1 MMYKLIIS
9 LFLFIAASAEALAG
23 NELILYNGNI
33 VDPGTGEVRYNQTI
47 EVRDGMIYRIRPA
60 GRKIRKGETDATG
73 RFLIPGMIDSHTHYG
88 NFCEDSLK
96 AAELSAEYLKQ
107 GVTTVRDMGGNY
119 LWIRNY
125 NRLRSEGA
133 FAGPEIFYSSIWAA
147 GDFTMPAYHTR
158 GADSDNTPWSR
169 MMSVVDSTD
178 TAIEKAVIEA
188 KEIGCTG
195 FKLYINYSKEDLD
208 RMIPIM
214 KKHGMRVWAHSA
226 QVTGATSLETA
237 DSGVDV
243 MSHSYLI
250 SDNFYPHRH
259 LSAKEKEYVGK
270 VLDKMAANGKV
281 LDCTVAISCRS
292 GAVFAL
298 EVTREAYRR
307 GVKFVVGTDL
317 PGCEFLN
324 EMEILSKDCQIPA
337 PDLLRA
343 ATVNGAEIIGQ
354 AGRLGVIA
362 EGAEADIVM
371 LDRNPLEDISAL
383 REIEMTIVDG
393 KTAYKA
399 ERQPAKGSM
408 TLYNANIV
416 DTEKGN
422 VIYGRTIRIKDGKIR
437 GISRSG
443 KRMKDGE
450 TDMTGK
456 YVMPGMIDAH
466 VHWGNL
472 ARNPQMAAELS
483 KDFLAAGVTTVRDV
497 GSNYL
502 NIRKHQEDVEKGR
515 YPGPEVFYSSFWAAG
530 KYFMDPLDTMGW
542 NRGDNAPWSRK
553 IEVRDSTDA
562 AIEKA
567 VMQAKEIGCT
577 GFKLYINYTKEDLA
591 RMIPIM
597 KKHGMKVWAHATQ
610 VSGARAL
617 EMAEAG
623 ADVLSHAYMLPDDI
637 TSRDSLT
644 SKEKEYVR
652 QVCRKMKENGT
663 VLDITA
669 HISMYEGKM
678 QYCRDVI
685 RIAYEEGVDFVTGT
699 DFFGNAMYEEIC
711 HLKSCG
717 ISSRDILHAATVT
730 GAEILGMKGKK
741 GTVSKGAAADLIVLG
756 GNPLQDIEV
765 LADIEKTILSG
776 RTAYCR

>member
-107 GVTTVRDMGGNY
+107 GVTTVRDVGGNY

-178 TAIEKAVIEA
+178 TAIEKAVIE
-188 KEIGCTG
+188 
-195 FKLYINYSKEDLD
+195 
-208 RMIPIM
+208 
-214 KKHGMRVWAHSA
+214 
-226 QVTGATSLETA
+226 
-237 DSGVDV
+237 
-243 MSHSYLI
+243 
-250 SDNFYPHRH
+250 
-259 LSAKEKEYVGK
+259 
-270 VLDKMAANGKV
+270 
-281 LDCTVAISCRS
+281 
-292 GAVFAL
+292 
-298 EVTREAYRR
+298 
-307 GVKFVVGTDL
+307 
-317 PGCEFLN
+317 
-324 EMEILSKDCQIPA
+324 
-337 PDLLRA
+337 
-343 ATVNGAEIIGQ
+343 
-354 AGRLGVIA
+354 
-362 EGAEADIVM
+362 
-371 LDRNPLEDISAL
+371 
-383 REIEMTIVDG
+383 
-393 KTAYKA
+393 
-399 ERQPAKGSM
+399 
-408 TLYNANIV
+408 
-416 DTEKGN
+416 
-422 VIYGRTIRIKDGKIR
+422 
-437 GISRSG
+437 
-443 KRMKDGE
+443 
-450 TDMTGK
+450 
-456 YVMPGMIDAH
+456 
-466 VHWGNL
+466 
-472 ARNPQMAAELS
+472 
-483 KDFLAAGVTTVRDV
+483 
-497 GSNYL
+497 
-502 NIRKHQEDVEKGR
+502 
-515 YPGPEVFYSSFWAAG
+515 
-530 KYFMDPLDTMGW
+530 
-542 NRGDNAPWSRK
+542 
-553 IEVRDSTDA
+553 
-562 AIEKA
+562 
-567 VMQAKEIGCT
+567 AKEIGCT